1 MSITSSLSSP
11 IKQQLLTQLCE
22 QFDDGILILDANFC
36 YISVNPAYELMIG
49 YKEEFLLGRPLGIY
63 AAELL
68 SEQERSILKDISS
81 FLTNTGFYE
90 RSFSLTTRYGQTL
103 ECQVTYRKMK
113 VDGEIY
119 HVGTVRD
126 VSAVVKDREK
136 VTHLLNFDQVSGLPN
151 RKVFMSQVS
160 ELLIDSSDEIVIV
173 RFNIDKFR
181 TFMSTLGASWVD
193 RLITQFVQRVSAQN
207 LEHLKCFSHFGG
219 DDFAM
224 VFECSDAGMIQH
236 QLDRVTQTCEQP
248 FVLNSALDN
257 AFINSDAAS
266 KPLDPIADYDV
277 VDTADTLNR
286 LEDSHVYLHLSI
298 GVSRYPKDDT
308 QMPSLL
314 TKAEKALHYVKEH
327 GEVNISWYHDKL
339 DQLSLDNLLLE
350 AELRKAI
357 DEQQFVP
364 YYQPKVDLA
373 TGQITGFEALVRW
386 QHPTRGLLKPAQFI
400 EAIVKHK
407 LSFELFCQL
416 ARQIAEHLS
425 EWKTLGFDQYVSINA
440 DAAEF
445 NHPDF
450 CGFVRSL
457 FTDYAI
463 EPTQWHIEV
472 TESSLMLRH
481 SKVKQQL
488 TALKNLGVCLA
499 LDDFGTGYASL
510 SYLQEYPFDF
520 IKIDKSF
527 MYSIVDNTTQQAIV
541 KAILDLATAL
551 DMSAIAEGIETIEQ
565 RDMLAQMGC
574 RYAQGYWFSRAIDV
588 KAATQLLTNQVS
600 Y

>member
-1 MSITSSLSSP
+1 MSIISPLSNS
-11 IKQQLLTQLCE
+11 IKQQLLAQLCE
-22 QFDDGILILDANFC
+22 QFDDGIFILDANLR

-49 YKEEFLLGRPLGIY
+49 YNLAFLLGRPIGIY
-63 AAELL
+63 EAKFL
-68 SEQERSILKDISS
+68 SEQERSIVDNISNLLK
-81 FLTNTGFYE
+81 NTGFYE
-90 RSFSLTTRYGQTL
+90 QNFSLTTRYGRTL
-103 ECQVTYRKMK
+103 ECQITYRKMQA
-113 VDGEIY
+113 DGKTY
-119 HVGTVRD
+119 YVGTIRD
-126 VSAVVKDREK
+126 ISAVVKDREK

-151 RKVFMSQVS
+151 RKIFLSQVS
-160 ELLIDSSDEIVIV
+160 ELLSDNSDEIVIV
-173 RFNIDKFR
+173 RLNIDEFR
-181 TFMSTLGASWVD
+181 RLNSTLGASWVEH
-193 RLITQFVQRVSAQN
+193 LITQFVQRVSAQQ

-236 QLDRVTQTCEQP
+236 QLDRVTQICEQP

-266 KPLDPIADYDV
+266 KPLDPIADYDF
-277 VDTADTLNR
+277 VDTADALNR

-350 AELRKAI
+350 AELRQAI

-364 YYQPKVDLA
+364 YYQPKVALA

-386 QHPTRGLLKPAQFI
+386 RHPTRGLLKPASFI
-400 EAIVKHK
+400 EAVIKHK

-416 ARQIAEHLS
+416 AKQIAQHLS
-425 EWKTLGFDQYVSINA
+425 EWKTLGFDHYVSINA

-445 NHPDF
+445 NHPEFFDF
-450 CGFVRSL
+450 VSRL
-457 FTDYAI
+457 FKDYAI
-463 EPTQWHIEV
+463 EPAQWHIEV

-488 TALKNLGVCLA
+488 IALKNLGVHLA
-499 LDDFGTGYASL
+499 LDDFGTGYSSL

-527 MYSIVDNTTQQAIV
+527 IHNIVDNKTQQAIV
-541 KAILDLATAL
+541 KTILDLATAL
-551 DMSAIAEGIETIEQ
+551 DMSTIAEGIETPEQ
-565 RDMLAQMGC
+565 RDMLTQMGC
-574 RYAQGYWFSRAIDV
+574 RYAQGYWFSHAIDA
-588 KAATQLLTNQVS
+588 KAAIQLLTDQVS